1 MIYTRI
7 VGSGSFLP
15 RTVVSNNDL
24 ANDLLYRGIHTSDDW
39 IVQRT
44 GIKQRYLAE
53 SDIDTSYM
61 AVESAKMALID
72 SGIDASDI
80 DLIIV
85 ATSTPDCIFPSTA
98 CIVQSKLNAKHAA
111 AFDLQAACSG
121 FVYALST
128 ADSFIC
134 SGKAKNVL
142 IIGSEKFSRILDW
155 NDRSTCV
162 LFGDGAGAFVLTA
175 SSDYGILSSCISS
188 DGSMSDILSVSGH
201 FENGNINGYPFIK
214 MDGQSVFKNA
224 VRVLEESAREV
235 CDKACVDIKDIN
247 WFIPHQANIRI
258 IKMLGRRL
266 GVEDDKLVITVD
278 KHANTSSASIPLAFN
293 VAKLDGRIKNGDL
306 VLIQGVGGGFTWGS
320 SLVRI

>member
-24 ANDLLYRGIHTSDDW
+24 AKDLLCRGIYTSDDW

-44 GIKQRYLAE
+44 GIKQRYLADV
-53 SDIDTSYM
+53 DINTSYM
-61 AVESAKMALID
+61 AVESARMALID

-85 ATSTPDCIFPSTA
+85 ATSTPDCTFPSTA
-98 CIVQSKLNAKHAA
+98 CIVQSKLNANRAA

-128 ADSFIC
+128 AESFIC
-134 SGKAKNVL
+134 SRKAKNVL

-175 SSDYGILSSCISS
+175 SYDCGILSSCISS
-188 DGSMSDILSVSGH
+188 DGSMSDILSISGH
-201 FENGNINGYPFIK
+201 FERGNIKGCPFIK

-224 VRVLEESAREV
+224 VRVLEESAIAV
-235 CDKACVDIKDIN
+235 CEKACVSIKDID

-266 GVEDDKLVITVD
+266 GVSDDKLIITVD
-278 KHANTSSASIPLAFN
+278 KHANTSAASIPLAFN

-320 SLVRI
+320 SLIRI

>member
-15 RTVVSNNDL
+15 STVVSNNDL
-24 ANDLLYRGIHTSDDW
+24 AKDLLCRGIHTSDDW

-44 GIKQRYLAE
+44 GIKQRYVA
-53 SDIDTSYM
+53 DVDVNTSHM
-61 AVESAKMALID
+61 AVESARMALID

-85 ATSTPDCIFPSTA
+85 ATSTPDCVFPSTA
-98 CIVQSKLNAKHAA
+98 CVVQSKLNASRAA

-121 FVYALST
+121 FIYSLST
-128 ADSFIC
+128 AESFIC

-142 IIGSEKFSRILDW
+142 VIGAEKFSRILDW

-175 SSDYGILSSCISS
+175 SYDCGILSSCISS
-188 DGSMSDILSVSGH
+188 DGSISDILSVSGH
-201 FENGNINGYPFIK
+201 FDRGNVNGCPFVR

-224 VRVLEESAREV
+224 VYVLEESARAV
-235 CDKACVDIKDIN
+235 CDKACVDINSIN

-258 IKMLGRRL
+258 IKMLSRRL
-266 GVEDDKLVITVD
+266 GISNDKFVITVD
-278 KHANTSSASIPLAFN
+278 KHANTSAASIPLAFN

-320 SLVRI
+320 LLVRI